1 MTQFLTLL
9 SFSSP
14 HPLLLSSPPPLPLSS
29 PPPLPL
35 SSPPPLPI
43 SSPPL
48 LPISSRPPLP
58 SPLHLPS
65 PSPPPPLL
73 ISPPPPFHLSSPPP
87 LPSPSPLPLPSPL
100 HLLPPSPPHLLF
112 PSPSLPREH
121 NPLFL
126 PTRPAL
132 SSARQLTAASSE
144 SHRALVQVHTGNNL
158 PLLSPQ
164 PSHNPLPPPSLC
176 LPAASSESD
185 RALVQAHTTL
195 LSLLSPQTCHDRL
208 PPPSLFPPATAS
220 VHYRAVK
227 QDRAHRE
234 HTLPI
239 LLPPLPHNS
248 PLTPLLPPPAPPP
261 TPPTLIPH
269 PYLFSALLASYRQR
283 ARAVNLDRAL
293 FQAHRGHKLMR
304 DVRPAVTRFHVF
316 MACKPS
322 SLPSFPAACP
332 FTFHFVPPSPHPRLL
347 LPPTDLPSPPSSALP
362 TCTPPVGSSPPF
374 LLGTSALVSAYSPSF
389 PIHTSTLRG
398 LQLDQGAATDG
409 PPPLPILPYS
419 VCFVLQLGQGIASLL
434 ELRPMGARHLNPPLL
449 PQKPTTRP
457 SSANSYESPPL
468 KSSSSPST
476 APLPALLSPPQL
488 ARLQLDQGVS
498 SLPAIRPMGALP
510 PLSTGVHHRH
520 PTCHVPF
527 PLALPTARAPGCN
540 WIKAS
545 RPFLHYVLWLQLDQG
560 VAPLP
565 ALRPVMGFHSLL
577 PPAFALASHHS
588 QPLFLLP
595 TAQAATGS
603 RRRAPSCDTLQLD
616 QGAAALPALRPM
628 GARQLYMADVIDSD
642 EHYFSTVACQKARFN
657 RSLLNASLHF
667 ATFAKGSPG
676 KFTFPVLDCVLCPA
690 NPIHSHEHHFSTVA
704 CHSPHFNRTL
714 LNASLHFAKAS
725 PHSLEMNDAFTIGHS
740 LEHSLKMNDS
750 FYKAFTS
757 GVVLFAR
764 KFPRNSQTLDR
775 IDSGSLIASP
785 PALGALSL
793 PPLPPTMPR
802 LPIFTQHLTPQAAV
816 MAPLAAAAVL
826 VL

>member
-14 HPLLLSSPPPLPLSS
+14 HPLLLSSPPPIPLSS

-164 PSHNPLPPPSLC
+164 PSHNPLPAPSLC

-220 VHYRAVK
+220 VHYRQRAVNL
-227 QDRAHRE
+227 DR
-234 HTLPI
+234 T
-239 LLPPLPHNS
+239 
-248 PLTPLLPPPAPPP
+248 
-261 TPPTLIPH
+261 
-269 PYLFSALLASYRQR
+269 FYRQ
-283 ARAVNLDRAL
+283 RAVNLDRAL

-409 PPPLPILPYS
+409 PPPLPILPHS

-449 PQKPTTRP
+449 PQEPTTRP

-510 PLSTGVHHRH
+510 PLSTGVHHRR

-545 RPFLHYVLWLQLDQG
+545 RPFLHYVLW
-560 VAPLP
+560 
-565 ALRPVMGFHSLL
+565 
-577 PPAFALASHHS
+577 
-588 QPLFLLP
+588 
-595 TAQAATGS
+595 
-603 RRRAPSCDTLQLD
+603 LQLD

-690 NPIHSHEHHFSTVA
+690 NPIHSDEHHFSTVA

-725 PHSLEMNDAFTIGHS
+725 PHSLE
-740 LEHSLKMNDS
+740 HSLKMNDS

-764 KFPRNSQTLDR
+764 KFPRNSPTLDR

>member
-176 LPAASSESD
+176 LPAASM
-185 RALVQAHTTL
+185 
-195 LSLLSPQTCHDRL
+195 
-208 PPPSLFPPATAS
+208 
-220 VHYRAVK
+220 K

-283 ARAVNLDRAL
+283 AVNLDRAFYRQRAVNLDRAL

-316 MACKPS
+316 M
-322 SLPSFPAACP
+322 
-332 FTFHFVPPSPHPRLL
+332 
-347 LPPTDLPSPPSSALP
+347 
-362 TCTPPVGSSPPF
+362 
-374 LLGTSALVSAYSPSF
+374 
-389 PIHTSTLRG
+389 
-398 LQLDQGAATDG
+398 
-409 PPPLPILPYS
+409 
-419 VCFVLQLGQGIASLL
+419 GIASLL

-560 VAPLP
+560 
-565 ALRPVMGFHSLL
+565 
-577 PPAFALASHHS
+577 
-588 QPLFLLP
+588 
-595 TAQAATGS
+595 
-603 RRRAPSCDTLQLD
+603 
-616 QGAAALPALRPM
+616 AAALPALRPM

-725 PHSLEMNDAFTIGHS
+725 PSIPSLSSPSLQPLVSPDSPIPSSQHS

-775 IDSGSLIASP
+775 IDRLLQHWHSLYLLYLTLPHLTSSRPSIPSSSLAHLPFSHPSLHLPPRFHFPILPHLLAGSCCSGSLIASP